1 MVVVIIAE
9 CARAHEADGFAML
22 LSVRTPT
29 HDAVFLQETLFPKND
44 LITV

>member
-1 MVVVIIAE
+1 MVVVTIAE
-9 CARAHEADGFAML
+9 CARAHEADGLAML
-22 LSVRTPT
+22 PSVT